1 MQNAQVAEFYGL
13 DPDLPSIAA
22 LAAAEVD
29 EVIHKRSTAFENLKR
44 LAQLLS
50 TSFDRT
56 NRQQGSKR
64 LLDPVSMNVVVS
76 TLRDAHA
83 SKLSSYDE
91 LADASLQLAN
101 QMKEVTENDNEPLL
115 VDLKRF
121 CLALSKYSL
130 ASKESI
136 STSSSVSRYKR

>member
-1 MQNAQVAEFYGL
+1 MQDAEVAEFYKL

-29 EVIHKRSTAFENLKR
+29 EVIHKRNTAFENLSR
-44 LAQLLS
+44 LAKLLS
-50 TSFDRT
+50 TSFDGT
-56 NRQQGSKR
+56 NRQPGSKR
-64 LLDPVSMNVVVS
+64 LLDPVSINVVVS
-76 TLRDAHA
+76 TLREAHA

-91 LADASLQLAN
+91 LADASLKLAN
-101 QMKEVTENDNEPLL
+101 QMKDITEINNEPLL
-115 VDLKRF
+115 TELKRF

-136 STSSSVSRYKR
+136 YTSSSISKYKR